1 VNGATVTTPRVSG
14 LLDSN
19 GNYFTMAPPTY
30 QQYSASQFINIKDVS
45 GVPVY
50 GDGVTDDT
58 ANINAILAKFAGCR
72 IIYFPAGTYIVTN
85 TIFVPAG
92 SIIVGDAYASAI
104 SAVGSQFWN
113 PNAPVTMVRVGNAG
127 DVGVA
132 QISDMMFTVA
142 DVLQGCKLVSYPTK
156 SLFFSW
162 RSNLSANII
171 LLDRSRSILQVL
183 PQALLVSGTLISA
196 LAVQLAAK
204 LKQIAPEARI
214 VARRLGV

>member
-1 VNGATVTTPRVSG
+1 VNGQTITTPRISG

-19 GNYFTMAPPTY
+19 GKYFTMAPPTY
-30 QQYSASQFINIKDVS
+30 QQYSVNQFVNVKDVS

-58 ANINAILAKFAGCR
+58 ANINAILTKFAGCR

-113 PNAPVTMVRVGNAG
+113 PNSPVTMVKVGNAG

-132 QISDMMFTVA
+132 QISDMIFTVA
-142 DVLQGCKLVSYPTK
+142 DVLQGCKLVSTQH
-156 SLFFSW
+156 SNSFFFFSP
-162 RSNLSANII
+162 R
-171 LLDRSRSILQVL
+171 DPYFR
-183 PQALLVSGTLISA
+183 LI
-196 LAVQLAAK
+196 
-204 LKQIAPEARI
+204 
-214 VARRLGV
+214 